1 MIIKCIIMKKRIV
14 AVMLSAIMAVVPMA
28 VSASAAETETE
39 TETETAAAETE
50 GASEAESETEKK
62 VDLTGL
68 TIGVQLGTTGDLSVT
83 DEYGDDA
90 VERYNKGFEAV
101 QALVQGKID
110 AVVIDELP
118 AEEFVKSVEG
128 LKILESAYSQE
139 DYAICFAKENTELA
153 DKVNG
158 AIKELKE
165 EGTFDQI
172 ANSYI
177 GDTAGENYYESPEDV
192 DRSNGTLTMA
202 TNAEFPPYEYYESDE
217 ITGLDVDF
225 AQAICDK
232 LGMEL
237 EIEDMAFDSIIPAV
251 NSGKADMGV
260 AGMTVTPDREKEVLF
275 SDSYYSSK
283 QVIIVK
289 DDFEE

>member
-1 MIIKCIIMKKRIV
+1 MKKRIV

-110 AVVIDELP
+110 AVVIDELHGQNDQALVGGIP
-118 AEEFVKSVEG
+118 KRLGALIE
-128 LKILESAYSQE
+128 
-139 DYAICFAKENTELA
+139 ELA
-153 DKVNG
+153 QL
-158 AIKELKE
+158 AR
-165 EGTFDQI
+165 
-172 ANSYI
+172 I
-177 GDTAGENYYESPEDV
+177 GIRRAEV
-192 DRSNGTLTMA
+192 KA
-202 TNAEFPPYEYYESDE
+202 VAFVQHNAR
-217 ITGLDVDF
+217 
-225 AQAICDK
+225 
-232 LGMEL
+232 LG
-237 EIEDMAFDSIIPAV
+237 
-251 NSGKADMGV
+251 GV
-260 AGMTVTPDREKEVLF
+260 AHDKA
-275 SDSYYSSK
+275 
-283 QVIIVK
+283 
-289 DDFEE
+289 

>member
-1 MIIKCIIMKKRIV
+1 MKKRIV
-14 AVMLSAIMAVVPMA
+14 AVMLTAIMAVVPMA
-28 VSASAAETETE
+28 AYASE

-128 LKILESAYSQE
+128 LKILTSLR
-139 DYAICFAKENTELA
+139 KM
-153 DKVNG
+153 
-158 AIKELKE
+158 
-165 EGTFDQI
+165 
-172 ANSYI
+172 
-177 GDTAGENYYESPEDV
+177 
-192 DRSNGTLTMA
+192 LTV
-202 TNAEFPPYEYYESDE
+202 P
-217 ITGLDVDF
+217 
-225 AQAICDK
+225 
-232 LGMEL
+232 
-237 EIEDMAFDSIIPAV
+237 
-251 NSGKADMGV
+251 
-260 AGMTVTPDREKEVLF
+260 TVP
-275 SDSYYSSK
+275 
-283 QVIIVK
+283 
-289 DDFEE
+289 

>member
-1 MIIKCIIMKKRIV
+1 
-14 AVMLSAIMAVVPMA
+14 MLTAMMAVVPMA
-28 VSASAAETETE
+28 VSAFAAE

-68 TIGVQLGTTGDLSVT
+68 TMGVQLGTTGDLSVT

-139 DYAICFAKENTELA
+139 DYAICFSKENTELA
-153 DKVNG
+153 DKVNE

-165 EGTFDQI
+165 EGIFDQI

-217 ITGLDVDF
+217 ITGLDIDF

-237 EIEDMAFDSIIPAV
+237 EVEDMAFDSIIPAV

>member
-1 MIIKCIIMKKRIV
+1 MKKRIV
-14 AVMLSAIMAVVPMA
+14 AVMLTAIMAVVPMA
-28 VSASAAETETE
+28 AYASETETE
-39 TETETAAAETE
+39 TETVAAETE

-118 AEEFVKSVEG
+118 AEEFVKSVDG
-128 LKILESAYSQE
+128 LKILQSAYSQE
-139 DYAICFAKENTELA
+139 DYAICFKKDNTDLC
-153 DKVNG
+153 DKVNE
-158 AIKELKE
+158 AIKELKD

-177 GDTAGENYYESPEDV
+177 GDSAGENYYESPEDV

-202 TNAEFPPYEYYESDE
+202 TNAEFPPYEYYESE
-217 ITGLDVDF
+217 
-225 AQAICDK
+225 
-232 LGMEL
+232 
-237 EIEDMAFDSIIPAV
+237 
-251 NSGKADMGV
+251 
-260 AGMTVTPDREKEVLF
+260 
-275 SDSYYSSK
+275 
-283 QVIIVK
+283 
-289 DDFEE
+289 

>member
-1 MIIKCIIMKKRIV
+1 MKKRIV

-139 DYAICFAKENTELA
+139 DYAICFAKEN
-153 DKVNG
+153 
-158 AIKELKE
+158 I
-165 EGTFDQI
+165 
-172 ANSYI
+172 
-177 GDTAGENYYESPEDV
+177 
-192 DRSNGTLTMA
+192 
-202 TNAEFPPYEYYESDE
+202 
-217 ITGLDVDF
+217 
-225 AQAICDK
+225 
-232 LGMEL
+232 
-237 EIEDMAFDSIIPAV
+237 
-251 NSGKADMGV
+251 
-260 AGMTVTPDREKEVLF
+260 
-275 SDSYYSSK
+275 
-283 QVIIVK
+283 
-289 DDFEE
+289 